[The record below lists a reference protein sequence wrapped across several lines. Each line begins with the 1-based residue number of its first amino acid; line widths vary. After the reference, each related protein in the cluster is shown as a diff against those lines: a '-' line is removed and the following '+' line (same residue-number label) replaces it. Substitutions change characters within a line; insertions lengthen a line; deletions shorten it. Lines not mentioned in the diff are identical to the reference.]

1 MMKLRR
7 LCTLCALVLIGW
19 SFSPAVN
26 AAMVAQMN
34 LEQMVTQSERIFLG
48 TVIDVSEIRV
58 SAGGGEL
65 PAVTYKIRVND
76 DFKGEFEV
84 VKGVKIAE
92 VTMLGSLKNLA
103 DGHHPIAGFPMLR
116 VGEEYLLIVAEP
128 GPSGLTST
136 MGLGQGCF
144 SFLGKGTDKLA
155 INGANNVGL
164 FRGMPQAMPDG
175 KPVPYTDLSSMI
187 NDIAGGAE

>member
-1 MMKLRR
+1 MKKLRR
-7 LCTLCALVLIGW
+7 GSVFCTLLFAVW
-19 SFSPAVN
+19 SFIPSAHG
-26 AAMVAQMN
+26 AMVAQMN

-58 SAGGGEL
+58 SVGGGEL

-76 DFKGEFEV
+76 DFKGEFET

-92 VTMLGSLKNLA
+92 VTMIGSLKNLA
-103 DGHHPIAGFPMLR
+103 DGHHPIAGFPMLK
-116 VGEEYLLIVAEP
+116 VGEEYLLMVAEP
-128 GPSGLTST
+128 GPTGLTST

-144 SFLGKGTDKLA
+144 SFLGKGDDKLA

-164 FRGMPQAMPDG
+164 FRGMPQAVPDG
-175 KPVPYTDLSSMI
+175 KPVPYTDLSNMI
-187 NDIAGGAE
+187 DDIAGGAE